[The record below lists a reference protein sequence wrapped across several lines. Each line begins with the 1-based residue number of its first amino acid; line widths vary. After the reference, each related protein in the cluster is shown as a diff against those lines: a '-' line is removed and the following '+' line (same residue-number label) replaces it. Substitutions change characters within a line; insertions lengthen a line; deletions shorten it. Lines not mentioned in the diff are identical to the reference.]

1 MPRRLV
7 RLVHHQDVAEP
18 RRLDQRRVLHHQRAA
33 VHLLARGQLLHR
45 RVAVELDVLAR
56 PPEQLQEAVGQLVLA
71 HALVADQEQVL
82 EAEAKAGV
90 PAKR

>member
-1 MPRRLV
+1 
-7 RLVHHQDVAEP
+7 
-18 RRLDQRRVLHHQRAA
+18 
-33 VHLLARGQLLHR
+33 
-45 RVAVELDVLAR
+45 VELDVLAR